1 MIFDMLDKRSRQVLH
16 AVVQSYINNPEPV
29 GSRFVT
35 KKYDLGCSPATIR
48 NIMADLEEFG
58 FLNQPHTSAGRVP
71 TDKGYRFFVD
81 CLPPLEVAGSLNE
94 ISREFSQQF
103 TRKLEAIKD
112 DVSVMFSEV
121 TSTLSTLSNY
131 VSIAL
136 PPKPENTTFN
146 RMELIKYKR
155 NLIVAILLTDEG
167 VFRNRMLTVPEGV
180 TQEDL
185 NRIADYI
192 NGEYAG
198 CTLDEIKRTLVK
210 RMKYEKVLW
219 DSLVSKAI
227 EICEQALHFAESDVF
242 IAGLYD
248 AMELPDFSDIAHI
261 KELSR
266 AIKDKHM
273 MLKLLENFSDS
284 EGVNVVIGDENP
296 IEDLKG
302 LSVVLT
308 TYKEGDRPIGVIAL
322 IGPKRMNYAK
332 AISMVDMVAH
342 CVSNT
347 FGS

>member
-35 KKYDLGCSPATIR
+35 KKYDLGCSSATIR

-81 CLPPLEVAGSLNE
+81 SLPQSEVTGSLNE
-94 ISREFSQQF
+94 ISREFSRQF
-103 TRKLEAIKD
+103 TKKLETMKD

-146 RMELIKYKR
+146 RMELIKYKK
-155 NLIVAILLTDEG
+155 NIIVAILLTDEG
-167 VFRNRMLTVPEGV
+167 VFRNRMLTVPEGI

-219 DSLVSKAI
+219 DRLVSKAI
-227 EICEQALHFAESDVF
+227 AICEQALHFAENDVF

-248 AMELPDFSDIAHI
+248 VMELPDFSDIAHI

-273 MLKLLENFSDS
+273 MLKLLEEFSDS
-284 EGVNVVIGDENP
+284 EGVKVVIGDENP

-302 LSVVLT
+302 LSVVST

>member
-35 KKYDLGCSPATIR
+35 KKYALGCSSATIR

-58 FLNQPHTSAGRVP
+58 FLSQPHTSAGRVP

-81 CLPPLEVAGSLNE
+81 SLSHSEVSMSQDE
-94 ISREFSQQF
+94 ISMEFSRQF

-136 PPKPENTTFN
+136 PPKPEKTTFN
-146 RMELIKYKR
+146 RIELIKYKS
-155 NLIVAILLTDEG
+155 NIIVAILLTDEG
-167 VFRNRMLTVPEGV
+167 VFRNRMLTVPEAI

-198 CTLDEIKRTLVK
+198 CTLDEIRKTLVK

-219 DSLVSKAI
+219 DRLVSKAI
-227 EICEQALHFAESDVF
+227 EICEQALHFAEDDVF
-242 IAGLYD
+242 VAGLYD
-248 AMELPDFSDIAHI
+248 VMELPDFSDIAHI

-273 MLKLLENFSDS
+273 MLKLLEEFSDS
-284 EGVNVVIGDENP
+284 EGVKVVIGDENP
-296 IEDLKG
+296 IDDLKG
-302 LSVVLT
+302 LSVVTT

-322 IGPKRMNYAK
+322 IGPRRMNYAK

>member
-1 MIFDMLDKRSRQVLH
+1 MIFDMLDKRSRQVLQ

-35 KKYDLGCSPATIR
+35 KKYDLGCSSATIR

-81 CLPPLEVAGSLNE
+81 SLPHSEVSASRDE
-94 ISREFSQQF
+94 VSREFSRQF

-112 DVSVMFSEV
+112 DVSAMFSEV

-146 RMELIKYKR
+146 RMELIKYKK
-155 NLIVAILLTDEG
+155 NIIVAILLTDEG

-192 NGEYAG
+192 NREYAG
-198 CTLDEIKRTLVK
+198 CTLEEIKRTLVK

-219 DSLVSKAI
+219 DRLVSKAI
-227 EICEQALHFAESDVF
+227 EICEQALHFTENDIFV
-242 IAGLYD
+242 AGLYD
-248 AMELPDFSDIAHI
+248 VMELPDFSDIAHI

-273 MLKLLENFSDS
+273 MLKLLEEFSDS
-284 EGVNVVIGDENP
+284 EGVKVVIGDENP
-296 IEDLKG
+296 IDDLKG
-302 LSVVLT
+302 LSVVSA

-322 IGPKRMNYAK
+322 IGPRRMNYAK

-347 FGS
+347 FGR